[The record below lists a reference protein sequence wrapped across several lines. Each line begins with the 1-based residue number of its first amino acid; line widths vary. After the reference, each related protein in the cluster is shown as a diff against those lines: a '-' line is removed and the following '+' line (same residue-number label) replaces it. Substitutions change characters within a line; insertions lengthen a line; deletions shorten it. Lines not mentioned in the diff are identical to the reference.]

1 MAVPGPLNLITDV
14 AGLLVG
20 NAEDE
25 AARSGVTVISPE
37 GRAVCAVD
45 VRGGAPGTRE
55 TDALATSGLVD
66 EVDAI
71 VLAGGSVYGLDA
83 ASAVTAWLGARGRG
97 YRLGGA
103 AQVAPIVPAA
113 ILFDL
118 ANGGDKKWGEAPPY
132 AQLGRSA
139 LEAAS
144 CNFRLGNAGAGRGAR
159 AGNLKGG
166 LGSASLISQDGV
178 TIGALAAVNCFG
190 SVLIPKTQTFWAWAL
205 ERGKEL
211 GGQTPP
217 QAPLADLELPD
228 DTKLGAQSARA
239 HTTLGVIAC
248 DAALSRVEAERVAV
262 MAQDGLA
269 RAIRPVHTPF
279 DGDIVFALATGKRKL
294 AEPRALSLLSLG
306 ALGADC
312 MARAIARGVY
322 EAEPTDG
329 VPAYRAG

>member
-1 MAVPGPLNLITDV
+1 MAEPGPLNLITDV
-14 AGLLVG
+14 SGLLVG

-25 AARSGVTVISPE
+25 AARTGVTVILPE

-45 VRGGAPGTRE
+45 ARGGAPGTRE
-55 TDALATSGLVD
+55 TDALATSGLVE

-83 ASAVTAWLGARGRG
+83 AGAVTAWLGARGRG
-97 YRLGGA
+97 YTLAGA
-103 AQVAPIVPAA
+103 SQVAPIVPAA

-118 ANGGDKKWGEAPPY
+118 ANGGDKNWGETPPY
-132 AQLGRSA
+132 AQLGRRA
-139 LEAAS
+139 LEAAARS
-144 CNFRLGNAGAGRGAR
+144 FRLGNSGAGRGAR
-159 AGNLKGG
+159 AGSLKGG
-166 LGSASLISQDGV
+166 LGSASVISRDGV

-190 SVLIPKTQTFWAWAL
+190 SVLIPGTRTFWAWAL
-205 ERGKEL
+205 ERGNEL

-217 QAPLADLELPD
+217 HAPLADLELPD
-228 DTKLGAQSARA
+228 DTKLGPHSARA
-239 HTTLGVIAC
+239 HTTLGVLAC
-248 DAALSRVEAERVAV
+248 DAALSRVEAERIAV

-269 RAIRPVHTPF
+269 RAIRPIHTPF
-279 DGDIVFALATGKRKL
+279 DGDIVFALATGKCKL
-294 AEPRALSLLSLG
+294 AEPRALSLLALG

-322 EAEPTDG
+322 EAEPLDG